1 VSTEGSGWNGHSW
14 VPQPQKQQQQTP
26 LSVPPPSTD
35 LPKIPAHLEGTIDP
49 MNASAKQ
56 LTTFFSEVYQYWA
69 GQTAACQTSGD
80 TSSSAYQWANYYSD
94 LSSRAAHHYNHLVK
108 NPPPPP
114 SSSSSSFSLST
125 VTANT
130 APAPAPISQR
140 WGAKAN
146 ASNNNRATANSATAT
161 ATTPMVPP
169 KSFKDYA
176 HRCLSQCISETQ
188 KKSMKEL
195 VEITIRNALQ
205 DGSMHKN
212 NWDVEPLLA
221 VYGSGSKKKEK
232 KLVSSLSYG
241 KSYANIVSK
250 SISNKGPGTGGPG
263 RSLEQQ
269 SLPSNDS
276 YYGRASASA
285 SNKRGSDQDYLGDYD
300 KNISTD
306 YSYYGNSTSPGSSAS
321 AQILLSKKK
330 NKKAKNNTS
339 AATMASTI
347 PLDGDF
353 ISLSSLSSARSV
365 NVKAKKKNKKAA
377 KKLKENANEF
387 GSGFGFN
394 GTASKLASRANRFS
408 GQGGITDASSEDKLA
423 SYSQNIDRYMGKT
436 IIGGN
441 SKKGGVKL
449 NDDDYE
455 KMTVKGTCKVL
466 EKEYLRLTAPPK
478 ANLVRPEP
486 ILKKH
491 LINLKKLRKIQSG
504 KSSCSSSSSGAKR
517 KDYNW
522 FCSQLK
528 AIRQDLT
535 VQRIFNE
542 FAVQVYEFHAK
553 TALEEGDLNEYNQ
566 SQTQLKELYEI
577 VDDPYPTIGK
587 GDKSKS
593 KGLEN
598 QNEFI
603 AYRII
608 YYVFM
613 TGNKKYEGG
622 STDLFKIMLSL
633 SPEQRLDSFISHAL
647 KVRIAV
653 ADNDY
658 HAFFRLQDK
667 APSMAAY
674 LMDFIVPSIRAS
686 GLKCMMKAYRP
697 TISAEFV
704 LIELGFVFN
713 GKVDKKEGI
722 AWLKGCGCKFN
733 SDRDLIVAK
742 DSVLVGS
749 VVAGVKTSSLI

>member
-1 VSTEGSGWNGHSW
+1 MYNSRSVSERWNGHSW
-14 VPQPQKQQQQTP
+14 VPQYQQHQTP
-26 LSVPPPSTD
+26 LSVPPPTTD
-35 LPKIPAHLEGTIDP
+35 VPKIPAHLEGIIDP
-49 MNASAKQ
+49 MTASAKQ
-56 LTTFFSEVYQYWA
+56 LTQFFSKVYQYWA
-69 GQTAACQTSGD
+69 GQKMACQTSGD
-80 TSSSAYQWANYYSD
+80 TSSSAYQWSDYYSN
-94 LSSRAAHHYNHLVK
+94 LSKYAALHYNHLVP
-108 NPPPPP
+108 N
-114 SSSSSSFSLST
+114 SSADFL
-125 VTANT
+125 
-130 APAPAPISQR
+130 
-140 WGAKAN
+140 
-146 ASNNNRATANSATAT
+146 
-161 ATTPMVPP
+161 
-169 KSFKDYA
+169 
-176 HRCLSQCISETQ
+176 
-188 KKSMKEL
+188 
-195 VEITIRNALQ
+195 
-205 DGSMHKN
+205 
-212 NWDVEPLLA
+212 
-221 VYGSGSKKKEK
+221 
-232 KLVSSLSYG
+232 
-241 KSYANIVSK
+241 
-250 SISNKGPGTGGPG
+250 
-263 RSLEQQ
+263 
-269 SLPSNDS
+269 
-276 YYGRASASA
+276 
-285 SNKRGSDQDYLGDYD
+285 
-300 KNISTD
+300 
-306 YSYYGNSTSPGSSAS
+306 PGSSAS
-321 AQILLSKKK
+321 AQIILSEKK

-339 AATMASTI
+339 ATTMASIPI

-504 KSSCSSSSSGAKR
+504 KSSCSSSGAKR